1 MDRVILKLNQLI
13 LNCMINDNVK
23 EFCEFL
29 IKYEEIKF
37 WIFDHLEREASKKS
51 FHSVIIKIPKN
62 KTNIELI

>member
-1 MDRVILKLNQLI
+1 
-13 LNCMINDNVK
+13 MINDNVK